1 MIFPRSYKVSLHI
14 IHPQLP
20 AGEVTPF
27 FNFATKYVKSV
38 GARRILK
45 SGNDLGGIYS
55 QTDISF
61 VISDGVVNDDDVT
74 VAEFIEN
81 SLLLLPLVMIDEIVA
96 SGGVCFFLIGV
107 FTDGNMT
114 CDFNVSL
121 LSRLQ
126 QHGIGLKLDFW
137 GGKQ

>member
-14 IHPQLP
+14 THPTLP
-20 AGEVTPF
+20 AEELTPF
-27 FNFATKYVKSV
+27 FNFATKYVKSI

-45 SGNDLGGIYS
+45 SGNDLGGTYP

-61 VISDGVVNDDDVT
+61 MISDGVVNDDDIT
-74 VAEFIEN
+74 VSEFVEN
-81 SLLLLPLVMIDEIVA
+81 SLLLLPLTMIQEIVTA
-96 SGGVCFFLIGV
+96 GGVCFFLIGV
-107 FTDGNMT
+107 FSDGNIT

-121 LSRLQ
+121 LSQLQ